1 MVMSSPT
8 IPPYRV
14 TLFFGPEVR
23 DTNPDIVYCVFN
35 VKKRSWKGGIQLM
48 VEMAQ
53 DQIVR
58 CKQMLQWECWLRNT
72 LRHLPQEEY
81 DEYFQRG
88 ETLCLQYLCQEKL
101 QLAIHDGLGRDTTLL
116 SHDALSPALEQAIGR
131 NDASLKANLLAE
143 LDVPPSEVPTG
154 ERAAERSI
162 GTR

>member
-1 MVMSSPT
+1 MVTSSSPA

-53 DQIVR
+53 DQITR
-58 CKQMLQWECWLRNT
+58 CKQILQLESWLQNV
-72 LRHLPQEEY
+72 LHHLPPEEY

-88 ETLCLQYLCQEKL
+88 QTLCLQYLCQTKL
-101 QLAIHDGLGRDTTLL
+101 QLAINDGLKQETTLL
-116 SHDALSPALEQAIGR
+116 SHDALAHALEPAIDRSGP
-131 NDASLKANLLAE
+131 SLKATLLAE
-143 LDVPPSEVPTG
+143 LDVPPAED
-154 ERAAERSI
+154 AAGSSI
-162 GTR
+162 CKL